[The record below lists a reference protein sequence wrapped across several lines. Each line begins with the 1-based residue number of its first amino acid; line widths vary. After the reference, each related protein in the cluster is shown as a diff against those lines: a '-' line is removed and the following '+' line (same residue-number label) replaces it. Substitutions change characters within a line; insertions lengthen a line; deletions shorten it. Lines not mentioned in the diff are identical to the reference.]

1 MVKYLAGTSDGTTYY
16 KIAIKYF
23 AGESDGRPFT
33 VVPVVVPFQFSLVI
47 RMKYI
52 EGTVI
57 VKREGR
63 VVHYCTTYVP
73 FEKERPV
80 PVEESE

>member
-1 MVKYLAGTSDGTTYY
+1 MVKYT
-16 KIAIKYF
+16 
-23 AGESDGRPFT
+23 AGESDGRAFT
-33 VVPVVVPFQFSLVI
+33 VVPVIAPTQFSISI

-57 VKREGR
+57 VKREGK

-73 FEKERPV
+73 FEKERKV